1 MSADKTTKDMN
12 IEEYF
17 DDKYPDYH
25 LRDCIE
31 SNDPL
36 SLKELADEYADYKHS
51 FLSNVSETLKLVDK
65 FIESELPDA
74 ETPFHYEAEIASGMN
89 RFKEWIESSSR

>member
-17 DDKYPDYH
+17 NDKYPDYH

-36 SLKELADEYADYKHS
+36 SLKELADEYAEYKHS
-51 FLSNVSETLKLVDK
+51 FSSNVSNSDLKPLDVNLSMTRGDK
-65 FIESELPDA
+65 HPTIEVFNSGVLM
-74 ETPFHYEAEIASGMN
+74 ASGWLVN
-89 RFKEWIESSSR
+89 KYE